1 VRAEQLEENISV
13 EGNVD
18 MRFQIKMFLSV
29 FCLVLLGLLFMPVQD
44 VAYAQ
49 LPQCTC
55 DNSSDSTCADGFRVT
70 FLGQT
75 GSTFT
80 YSICNE
86 SNNPSSDC
94 LSTMALSHAD
104 IIIIIANPSC
114 ISDPGSDITTTII
127 GTDGSTRACDAP
139 TNEDP
144 ACNVGNLND
153 LLIKCDETAGVFTP
167 GAGECVQIEI
177 ANLNND
183 IASIKA
189 DLKVIK
195 SRPGAAPAPQPVIE
209 IVVSIDDDPI
219 KGDKNAPVTIIEFSD
234 YECPFCKRSYDNV
247 ITQID
252 KEYISK
258 GKVRLVFR
266 DYPLPF
272 HKKAIPAAV
281 AANCAGEQG
290 KYWEVH
296 DFLFENPDKLDTVAV
311 LNSAEE
317 FGLDKTK
324 FEACINDKSKE
335 KEITKDFE
343 DGQKYGVRG
352 TPSYFIG
359 KTTDGNE
366 ITGTIVRGAQ
376 PYSVFKELIEKHLK
390 EVN

>member
-1 VRAEQLEENISV
+1 MKILLLSIISV
-13 EGNVD
+13 AVL
-18 MRFQIKMFLSV
+18 IS
-29 FCLVLLGLLFMPVQD
+29 VLLSAWGL
-44 VAYAQ
+44 YER
-49 LPQCTC
+49 
-55 DNSSDSTCADGFRVT
+55 SS
-70 FLGQT
+70 
-75 GSTFT
+75 
-80 YSICNE
+80 
-86 SNNPSSDC
+86 
-94 LSTMALSHAD
+94 M
-104 IIIIIANPSC
+104 
-114 ISDPGSDITTTII
+114 
-127 GTDGSTRACDAP
+127 
-139 TNEDP
+139 
-144 ACNVGNLND
+144 
-153 LLIKCDETAGVFTP
+153 
-167 GAGECVQIEI
+167 QIEI
-177 ANLNND
+177 ANLNNKIERMSTD
-183 IASIKA
+183 LNAIKTA
-189 DLKVIK
+189 A
-195 SRPGAAPAPQPVIE
+195 PGRAAPAPQPVIE
-209 IVVSIDDDPI
+209 KVVSIDDDPI

-317 FGLDKTK
+317 LGLDKTK

-366 ITGTIVRGAQ
+366 ITGTIIRGAQ
-376 PYSVFKELIEKHLK
+376 PYSVFKELIEEQLK